1 MPEKEHFDAIIIGSG
16 QSGTPL
22 ARTLAEAGWEVALV
36 EREHVGGTC
45 INDGC
50 TPTKTLVASARV
62 AHLAR
67 RAGDYGV
74 RVGEVRV
81 DMPAVRRR
89 KREIVEQFRTSN
101 RQSLLKAGVELLMG
115 EGRFT
120 GPRTVA
126 VRLNDGGSRLLEAEK
141 IFIDTGQR
149 PRVPEIAGLE
159 DVSYLDSTSIMEL
172 GEVPEHLLVIGG
184 GYVGIEFAQ
193 MFRRYGSEVT
203 VVQRSEQVLTHED
216 RDVAAAVVTL
226 LEEEGIEV
234 LLEAEAER
242 VETGERGG
250 VRLSVSIPEGEH
262 ILTGSHLLIAAGR
275 VPNTEAL
282 DLEAA
287 GVKVTDRGY
296 VEANERLETSVPGI
310 YALGDVKG
318 GPAFTHI
325 SYDDFRVLRTNLL
338 EGGEAS
344 IAGRMVPYAVFIAP
358 QLGRIGLTEK
368 AAQKRGLDYR
378 VARREMSRVARAI
391 ETGQT
396 RGFMKVLVDPED
408 KQILGAAILGYQGG
422 ELSAM
427 VEIAMLGNL
436 PYTAL
441 ESAIFTHPL
450 LAESFNNLFAS
461 LEE

>member
-22 ARTLAEAGWEVALV
+22 ARTLAGAGWKVALV

-50 TPTKTLVASARV
+50 TPTKTMVASAHV

-74 RVGEVRV
+74 RTGEVRV

-89 KREIVEQFRTSN
+89 KREIVEQFRSSN
-101 RQSLLKAGVELLMG
+101 RQSLLEAGVELLMG

-120 GPRTVA
+120 GPQTVA
-126 VRLNDGGSRLLEAEK
+126 VRLNDGGRRLLEAEK

-149 PRVPEIAGLE
+149 PRVPEIEGL
-159 DVSYLDSTSIMEL
+159 VGVPYLDSTSVMEL
-172 GEVPEHLLVIGG
+172 GEVPEHLLIIGG

-216 RDVAAAVVTL
+216 RDVAGAVVRL

-242 VETGERGG
+242 VEPGEEGGMHLTLSTPDGERT
-250 VRLSVSIPEGEH
+250 
-262 ILTGSHLLIAAGR
+262 LTGSHLLIAAGR

-282 DLEAA
+282 DLDAA
-287 GVKVTDRGY
+287 GVKSTDRGY
-296 VEANERLETSVPGI
+296 VETNARLETSVPGI

-344 IAGRMVPYAVFIAP
+344 IAGRMVPYTVFMAP

-368 AAQKRGLDYR
+368 AAQKQGLDYK

-391 ETGQT
+391 ETGHT

-408 KQILGAAILGYQGG
+408 NRILGAAILGYQGG

>member
-1 MPEKEHFDAIIIGSG
+1 MPDRERFDAIIIGSG

-22 ARTLAEAGWEVALV
+22 ARTLAGAGWKVALV

-45 INDGC
+45 INEGC
-50 TPTKTLVASARV
+50 TPTKTMVASAHA

-67 RAGDYGV
+67 RAEDYGI
-74 RVGEVRV
+74 RVGAVHV

-89 KREIVEQFRTSN
+89 KRDIVEQFRSGN
-101 RQSLLKAGVELLMG
+101 RQSLLEAGVELLMG

-120 GPRTVA
+120 GPQTVA
-126 VRLNDGGSRLLEAEK
+126 VRLNDGGGRLLEAEK
-141 IFIDTGQR
+141 IFINTGQR
-149 PRVPEIAGLE
+149 PRVPKIEGLE
-159 DVSYLDSTSIMEL
+159 EVAYLDSTSVMEL
-172 GEVPEHLLVIGG
+172 GEVPEHLLIVGG

-193 MFRRYGSEVT
+193 MFRRYGSRVT

-216 RDVAAAVVTL
+216 RDVAAAVVEL

-242 VETGERGG
+242 VEAGEEDG
-250 VRLSVSIPEGEH
+250 VRLTLSLPEGERL
-262 ILTGSHLLIAAGR
+262 LTGSHLLIAAGR

-282 DLEAA
+282 DLDAA
-287 GVKVTDRGY
+287 GVKTTDRGY
-296 VEANERLETSVPGI
+296 IEANERLETGVPGI
-310 YALGDVKG
+310 YVLGDVKG

-338 EGGEAS
+338 EGGETS
-344 IAGRMVPYAVFIAP
+344 IAGRMIPYTVFMAP

-368 AAQKRGLDYR
+368 RAQKQGLDYR
-378 VARREMSRVARAI
+378 VARLEMSRVARAI
-391 ETGQT
+391 ETGET

-408 KQILGAAILGYQGG
+408 DQILGAAILGYQGG

-427 VEIAMLGNL
+427 LEIAMLGNL

-441 ESAIFTHPL
+441 ENAIFTHPL
-450 LAESFNNLFAS
+450 LAESFNTLFAS